1 MSQHSS
7 CWLARHQFFIKYC
20 ITEKETFKG
29 EEKLNLLFQLR
40 LWWFWHFIRWLT
52 DCMKEEA
59 SGTSFTELY
68 RLSSLLF
75 IYLFFSSLSTLISPT
90 PWGTAHIARMSW
102 LYAWQSLY
110 HCAFA
115 SASTNASFGSLHVAT
130 WIRTGHNSI
139 LLNLNTTMHFM
150 VAKGKKVMIKFK
162 NLSRAIFKII
172 AFWSWVYLFF
182 NEFTPTLQFWGTHTL
197 LLWHKFHTK
206 LFCVERLLDKTIQNL
221 QKMRSPG
228 SPFFVYKS
236 HISLS
241 QCRVQQYI
249 QIKSYSCPGGIIKF
263 IWSWMRTDG

>member
-1 MSQHSS
+1 M
-7 CWLARHQFFIKYC
+7 
-20 ITEKETFKG
+20 
-29 EEKLNLLFQLR
+29 NLLFQLR

-52 DCMKEEA
+52 DCMKGR
-59 SGTSFTELY
+59 SKWYFTELY
-68 RLSSLLF
+68 RLSSLFSF

-150 VAKGKKVMIKFK
+150 VAKGKKVKDKIQK

-172 AFWSWVYLFF
+172 IGAGFIYFLMSSLQLFNF
-182 NEFTPTLQFWGTHTL
+182 GGSTISFSFGINFTRS
-197 LLWHKFHTK
+197 
-206 LFCVERLLDKTIQNL
+206 FCVERLLDKTIQNL
-221 QKMRSPG
+221 QKMFSG

-236 HISLS
+236 YISLS
-241 QCRVQQYI
+241 QSRVQQYI
-249 QIKSYSCPGGIIKF
+249 QIKSYSCPGHNKIYFDLEWEQMVKAIAK
-263 IWSWMRTDG
+263 ISKELLVS